1 MIFIP
6 LIYTM
11 TNVQPNIE
19 SHAQVD
25 ESLIIKIGKDD
36 KQAFRDFYNQTE
48 RILYSYA
55 LSLTKH
61 HEDALDIVHDTYIK
75 IKSAAHLYTPMGKP
89 LAWVFTIAR
98 NLVMTNFNLKSR
110 TADSRSEDLDNTLL
124 YSYVSDPTDK
134 VILKAAL
141 NELNSEEAAIIVLY
155 AVNGFK
161 HREIAENLDLPINT
175 VISKYNRGLKKLRD
189 FIEKE
194 GGK

>member
-25 ESLIIKIGKDD
+25 ESLIVKIGKDD

-55 LSLTKH
+55 LSLTKY

-110 TADSRSEDLDNTLL
+110 TTDSMSEDLDNTLL